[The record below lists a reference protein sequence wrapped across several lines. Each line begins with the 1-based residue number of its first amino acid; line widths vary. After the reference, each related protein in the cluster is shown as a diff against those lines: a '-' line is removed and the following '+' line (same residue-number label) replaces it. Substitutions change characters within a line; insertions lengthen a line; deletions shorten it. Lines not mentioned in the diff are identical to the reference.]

1 MKHYEINLTVKDV
14 QILSGFA
21 YNASKILLQKIK
33 KLNGMKP
40 QHWISLNTFCLYCNI
55 NYYQGL
61 AVLDANH
68 KC

>member
-1 MKHYEINLTVKDV
+1 MKHYEINLTIKDV

-21 YNASKILLQKIK
+21 YSPSKILLQKIK
-33 KLNGMKP
+33 KINGMKP
-40 QHWISLNTFCLYCNI
+40 HHWISLNSFCFYFNI

-68 KC
+68 KA